1 MRPSPLFAAFAAVMT
16 ACTQTEDAMPVP
28 PPATEAIRVTAI
40 SGTNPF
46 PAGCAPEPDQRFGER
61 VEDAEMESHLAVNP
75 RQPMNMAVGWMQDL
89 FAGLVTAATRDG
101 GRHWT
106 IVPVPGTS
114 VCSGGDLDIAAD
126 PTLSFGPDGTLYL
139 AGFSLDLPAKEM
151 PVPTRTRLFAT
162 TSSNGGFDWAPI
174 VEVSGGYGTLH
185 DMPAIAADPE
195 RPCVAYL
202 VWTDE
207 FTAFGPASV
216 GLMFARTDDC
226 GQSWS
231 APITVFAPTLTA
243 APFSVTMGSKL
254 LPMKDG
260 SLLIVS
266 TAMSSLLAHTYP
278 ELPASGPESLVAFR
292 STDGGATW
300 SAAQYVA
307 SFINGPF
314 NDPETNEK
322 VLHSPFIL
330 SASIGTDGTAFVTWR
345 QQLDEATADIRLVR
359 SSDHG
364 ATWTQPI
371 VVRAAGTQMMTP
383 TVATAADGTVA
394 VTYYDIRNDA
404 VPDQALWADFWV
416 SLSSDGGANW
426 TERHVAGPFDLGQA
440 ARMMVPVEGLM
451 VGEYAGLVPAGRGFG
466 ATFAMSGAPATAGAS
481 DIFFAP
487 IPTNARD

>member
-1 MRPSPLFAAFAAVMT
+1 MHPRPLFPVVAAIITACAQSDHATPTVTPAPSAISVAAV
-16 ACTQTEDAMPVP
+16 
-28 PPATEAIRVTAI
+28 

-46 PAGCAPEPDQRFGER
+46 AAGCAPDPDQRFGER
-61 VEDAEMESHLAVNP
+61 VEDAEMETHLAVNP
-75 RQPMNMAVGWMQDL
+75 RDSMNLVVGWMQDL

-106 IVPVPGTS
+106 IIPVPGTS
-114 VCSGGDLDIAAD
+114 TCSGGDFDIAAD
-126 PTLSFGPDGTLYL
+126 PTLSFGVDGTLYL
-139 AGFSLDLPAKEM
+139 AGFSLDLPAEDM

-162 TSSNGGFDWAPI
+162 TSSNGGFDWAPL

-185 DMPAIAADPE
+185 DMPAVMADPA

-226 GQSWS
+226 GHSWS
-231 APITVFAPTLTA
+231 APVTVFAPTLTP

-254 LPMKDG
+254 LAMKDG

-266 TAMSSLLAHTYP
+266 TALSSLLAHAFP
-278 ELPASGPESLVAFR
+278 DLPAFGPESLVAFR

-300 SAAQYVA
+300 SAAQHVA
-307 SFINGPF
+307 TFVNGPF
-314 NDPETNEK
+314 NDPETAEK

-330 SASIGTDGTAFVTWR
+330 SASIGADGTAYVTWR
-345 QQLDEATADIRLVR
+345 QQVNEATADIRLVR

-364 ATWTQPI
+364 ATWSAPI
-371 VVRAAGTQMMTP
+371 LVRAAGTQMMTP

-416 SLSSDGGANW
+416 SVSSDGGTSW
-426 TERHVAGPFDLGQA
+426 TETHVAGPFDLGQA
-440 ARMMVPVEGLM
+440 AKMMVPVEGLM
-451 VGEYAGLVPAGRGFG
+451 VGEYAGLVAVEDGFA

-481 DIFFAP
+481 DIFFAQ
-487 IPTNARD
+487 IPRNAGN

>member
-1 MRPSPLFAAFAAVMT
+1 MRPRLLFAALTAVIAA
-16 ACTQTEDAMPVP
+16 CSQTEDAMPA
-28 PPATEAIRVTAI
+28 PAAATGAATVAPI

-46 PAGCAPEPDQRFGER
+46 AAGCAPETDQRFGER
-61 VEDAEMESHLAVNP
+61 VEDAEMETQLAVNP
-75 RQPMNMAVGWMQDL
+75 RHPMNMAVGWMQDL

-114 VCSGGDLDIAAD
+114 ICSGGDFDIAAD

-139 AGFSLDLPAKEM
+139 AGFSLDLPAEDA

-162 TSSNGGFDWAPI
+162 TSGNGGFDWAPL

-185 DMPAIAADPE
+185 DMPAVMADPE

-226 GQSWS
+226 GRSWS
-231 APITVFAPTLTA
+231 SPVTVFAPTLSP

-254 LPMKDG
+254 LAMKDG

-266 TAMSSLLAHTYP
+266 TAVSSLLAHSYP

-300 SAAQYVA
+300 SAAQHVA
-307 SFINGPF
+307 TFVNGPF
-314 NDPETNEK
+314 TDPETDEK

-330 SASIGTDGTAFVTWR
+330 SASIGADGAAYVAWR

-359 SSDHG
+359 SGDHG
-364 ATWTQPI
+364 ASWSAPI
-371 VVRAAGTQMMTP
+371 VVRASGTQMMTP
-383 TVATAADGTVA
+383 AVAAAAEGTVA

-416 SLSSDGGANW
+416 SLSSDGGLTW

-440 ARMMVPVEGLM
+440 ARMTVPVEGLM
-451 VGEYAGLVPAGRGFG
+451 VGEYTGLAPAGNGFA

-481 DIFFAP
+481 DIFFARIRP
-487 IPTNARD
+487 IAGN

>member
-1 MRPSPLFAAFAAVMT
+1 MRLRPLFAVVAVIIAA
-16 ACTQTEDAMPVP
+16 CSQTDH
-28 PPATEAIRVTAI
+28 PAPMATPAGSAI
-40 SGTNPF
+40 SVAALSGVNPF
-46 PAGCAPEPDQRFGER
+46 AAGCAPDPDQRFGER
-61 VEDAEMESHLAVNP
+61 VEDAEMETHLAMNP
-75 RQPMNMAVGWMQDL
+75 RDSMNLAVAWMQDL

-114 VCSGGDLDIAAD
+114 LCSGGDFDIAAD
-126 PTLSFGPDGTLYL
+126 PTLSFGVDGTLYL
-139 AGFSLDLPAKEM
+139 AGFSLDLPAQDA
-151 PVPTRTRLFAT
+151 PVPARTRLFAT
-162 TSSNGGFDWAPI
+162 TSSNGGFDWAPL

-185 DMPAIAADPE
+185 DMPAVMADPE

-207 FTAFGPASV
+207 FTAFGPASA
-216 GLMFARTDDC
+216 GLMFARTNDC
-226 GQSWS
+226 GRRWS
-231 APITVFAPTLTA
+231 APVTVFAPMLTP

-266 TAMSSLLAHTYP
+266 TAVSSLLAHAYP

-300 SAAQYVA
+300 SAAQHVA
-307 SFINGPF
+307 TFVNGPF

-322 VLHSPFIL
+322 VLHSPFML
-330 SASIGTDGTAFVTWR
+330 SASVGADGTAYVTWR

-359 SSDHG
+359 SSDDG
-364 ATWTQPI
+364 ATWSAPI

-394 VTYYDIRNDA
+394 VTYYDVRNDA

-416 SLSSDGGANW
+416 SLSSNGGVSW
-426 TERHVAGPFDLGQA
+426 TEMHVAGPFDLGQA
-440 ARMMVPVEGLM
+440 AKMTVPVEGLM
-451 VGEYAGLVPAGRGFG
+451 VGEYAGLVPADDGFA

-481 DIFFAP
+481 DIFFAQ
-487 IPTNARD
+487 IPATAAN